1 MENAQLITLSRQAAL
16 RNQLQVVANNMA
28 NINTTGFKA
37 QRVMFEEY
45 IMPVAEAT
53 EFQRPDHDLSYVAD
67 YGTRTD
73 FMQGA
78 VRVTDNDL
86 DIAIE
91 GDGFFVVQMADGS
104 EAYTRNGAF
113 TLDET
118 GQLVTSDDR
127 PVLTTAGPI
136 TFAPEDGQIEIA
148 RDGTISTEQ
157 GVRGQIRLVDFENPQ
172 ELVQVVENI
181 LTGEDPIPMNN
192 PRVMQGALEQ
202 SNVQGVVEITRLIEI
217 TRAYTSA
224 AKLMKD
230 TDDLRQK
237 AISTLGRLDG

>member
-16 RNQLQVVANNMA
+16 RNQLNVVANNMA

-37 QRVMFEEY
+37 QRMMFEEY
-45 IMPVAEAT
+45 VMPIAEAT

-78 VRVTDNDL
+78 IRMTENELDL
-86 DIAIE
+86 AIE
-91 GDGFFVVQMADGS
+91 GDGFFVVQMADGT

-113 TLDET
+113 TLDEN
-118 GQLVTSDDR
+118 GQLVTADDR
-127 PVLTTAGPI
+127 PVMTSAGPI
-136 TFAPEDGQIEIA
+136 TFTPEDGKIEIA

-157 GVRGQIRLVDFENPQ
+157 GIRGQVRLVDFDNPQ
-172 ELVQVVENI
+172 ELVQVRDTILAGENPNPI
-181 LTGEDPIPMNN
+181 LN
-192 PRVMQGALEQ
+192 PRVVQGALEQ

-224 AKLMKD
+224 TRLMKD
-230 TDDLRQK
+230 MDDLRQQG
-237 AISTLGRLDG
+237 IRTLGSLEG